1 MGLGRCDRWIRGRS
15 SCAKAPLS
23 SARNCF
29 ILARGRARAFP
40 LRGPPAVSYPDELS
54 VRWMPRD
61 WRSAHAV
68 VNSCLGAKPIDGPH
82 AIGLCI
88 YGYDPANRDEFRA
101 RLARRARQPAT
112 CLSSPRRDL
121 RGGVA
126 RCLTHTD
133 VERGS
138 RNRTHRRLRLS
149 PLETIRPSEVL

>member
-1 MGLGRCDRWIRGRS
+1 CDRWIRGRS

-88 YGYDPANRDEFRA
+88 YGYDPAKDRKST
-101 RLARRARQPAT
+101 RLNSSHVAISYAVF
-112 CLSSPRRDL
+112 CLKKKNQNITKR
-121 RGGVA
+121 
-126 RCLTHTD
+126 H
-133 VERGS
+133 
-138 RNRTHRRLRLS
+138 
-149 PLETIRPSEVL
+149 